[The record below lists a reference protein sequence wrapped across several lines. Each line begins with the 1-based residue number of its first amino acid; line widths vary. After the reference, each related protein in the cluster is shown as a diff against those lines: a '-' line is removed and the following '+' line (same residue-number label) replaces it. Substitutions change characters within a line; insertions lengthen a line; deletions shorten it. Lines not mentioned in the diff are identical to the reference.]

1 VIDVHLA
8 SRRAT
13 AYVRPMSPRLKM
25 ALDYGPLLLFA
36 AVYFMFD
43 LYAATGVLMAAVLLA
58 VATEYAVVRKVSPML
73 IMTTAFVLPFGGLT
87 LWLTSDIFIKIKPS
101 VLYLTMATILFGG
114 LFSGRLFI
122 KFLFGQFFQLPD
134 DAWRTL
140 TLRLSVFFVGLA
152 ILNLIVWRNFSE
164 GTWVLFKVFGVVVLT
179 MLFMLAQT
187 PFIARHQIEHDNPP
201 PAS

>member
-1 VIDVHLA
+1 MIDVHLA

-73 IMTTAFVLPFGGLT
+73 IMTTAFVLP
-87 LWLTSDIFIKIKPS
+87 
-101 VLYLTMATILFGG
+101 FGG